1 MTISPT
7 VPVTRPHR
15 RTALPRTLVVAGVG
29 DRWYTR
35 RHDRDRQRQG
45 LLDPATAERVQ
56 LDRWLPSDDAAVVI
70 ERFWTLHFDVSSPQ
84 VQPLLP
90 HPCVNVA
97 FGTADPGVHGP
108 PKRRDDHRIAGRGW
122 VLGAKLRPG
131 ALVALGLGN
140 GPRLVDSVAPI
151 GAVFGH
157 RGRHIAEA
165 VGAEPDLRRCSRFV
179 EELMMQYLPIA
190 DETWGEFIDVIAM
203 ILADRSLVRVG
214 QVARLSGWSARTLQR
229 WFGHYLRLSPAWV
242 LARYRLQDAADVLA
256 RGEHRDLSQLA
267 ADLGYCG
274 QAHFTRAFTGA
285 VGMPPGGY
293 VRWCR
298 DRMARPQ
305 TALAG

>member
-1 MTISPT
+1 MTA
-7 VPVTRPHR
+7 
-15 RTALPRTLVVAGVG
+15 TAS
-29 DRWYTR
+29 DK
-35 RHDRDRQRQG
+35 G

-157 RGRHIAEA
+157 RGRHVAEA
-165 VGAEPDLRRCSRFV
+165 VDAEPDLRRCSRFV
-179 EELMMQYLPIA
+179 EESMMQYLPIA

-203 ILADRSLVRVG
+203 ILADRSLGLVMDTDDG
-214 QVARLSGWSARTLQR
+214 
-229 WFGHYLRLSPAWV
+229 
-242 LARYRLQDAADVLA
+242 
-256 RGEHRDLSQLA
+256 RGDRQKA
-267 ADLGYCG
+267 
-274 QAHFTRAFTGA
+274 
-285 VGMPPGGY
+285 PG
-293 VRWCR
+293 
-298 DRMARPQ
+298 
-305 TALAG
+305 